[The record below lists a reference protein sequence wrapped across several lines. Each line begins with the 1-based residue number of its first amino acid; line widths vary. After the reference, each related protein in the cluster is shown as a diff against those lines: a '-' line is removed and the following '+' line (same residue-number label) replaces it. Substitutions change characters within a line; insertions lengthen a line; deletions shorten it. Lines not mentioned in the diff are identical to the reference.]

1 MISLLLLAAAPVI
14 ERVAEG
20 PPLCVPVASDQ
31 LKPTTSDIEEHRA
44 LRRVL
49 GEPMPDASM
58 MVMLHGKG
66 GHLSTQEYSII
77 AARNMDG
84 LWHGTAVGRSQ
95 ISVKNAPYTPMKR
108 AEWVLDKVT
117 AEKLDRAMDRT

>member
-66 GHLSTQEYSII
+66 GHLS
-77 AARNMDG
+77 R
-84 LWHGTAVGRSQ
+84 HGTAVGRSQ